1 MFKWL
6 QSRVLWGIILI
17 LGGVVFLLQNFGFYE
32 FGDIFWALVFGVAGI
47 FFLSFFAADRTAWWA
62 LIPGFFLLSL
72 GVLIG
77 SERLL
82 PSLND
87 SVGGAIVLGG
97 LAVGFL
103 AVYLVDRKNW
113 WAIIPGG
120 VMLTLTLIVALEA
133 FQSGLETGGLLFLG
147 IAFTFALVAVVPN
160 PSGEMTWAWIPAG
173 IMGVMGFL
181 ILAATESF
189 FGYLW
194 PLALILVGLFMIL
207 RTFRFRAR
215 S

>member
-1 MFKWL
+1 MFRWL
-6 QSRVLWGIILI
+6 QSRVLWGIVLI
-17 LGGVVFLLQNFGFYE
+17 LGGVVFLLQNFGIYD
-32 FGDIFWALVFGVAGI
+32 FGDIFWALIFAVAGI
-47 FFLSFFAADRTAWWA
+47 FFLSFFAADRMAWWS

-82 PSLND
+82 PGLND
-87 SVGGAIVLGG
+87 SVRGAIVLGG

-103 AVYLVDRKNW
+103 AVYLVDRSNW

-120 VMLTLTLIVALEA
+120 VMLTLTLIVAVEA

-147 IAFTFALVAVVPN
+147 IGLTFALVAIMPN
-160 PSGEMTWAWIPAG
+160 PNGEMKWAWIPAG
-173 IMGVMGFL
+173 IMGLMGLL
-181 ILAATESF
+181 ILAASESF

-207 RTFRFRAR
+207 RTFRYRAR